1 MVLDSDMF
9 YPWRELCRLGYL
21 DSDLV
26 ILKNSSFGLGQGKV
40 KVENARNSRNK
51 NINVVTS
58 CILCERAKFS
68 ASVFESAISVCSLL
82 HHSTGNSA

>member
-26 ILKNSSFGLGQGKV
+26 ILKILHLVLV
-40 KVENARNSRNK
+40 KGR
-51 NINVVTS
+51 
-58 CILCERAKFS
+58 
-68 ASVFESAISVCSLL
+68 
-82 HHSTGNSA
+82 